1 MSKFLDT
8 DARRRRAVY
17 DGQSRLGDIHQS
29 DDGYVARGRR
39 GEVLGTFDTA
49 PAAIA
54 AVLEAG
60 GASS

>member
-17 DGQSRLGDIHQS
+17 DGLSRLGDIHQS

-54 AVLEAG
+54 AVL
-60 GASS
+60 